1 MVCELRGAAFPTGAQ
16 RTTRFF
22 RSRSAMFIE
31 TFLQD
36 LRIGLRV
43 LLKERGFC
51 SLAVTV
57 LALGICAVTTMFS
70 VVNGVMLRGFSFP
83 NADRMVSVQFI
94 DPSQT
99 NFFGV
104 ASQIFALDYQELA
117 AHQQSF
123 EHTAAFIN
131 GSTVN
136 LTYNGQPRRH
146 TGAYV
151 TEHFMKIIGV
161 APILG
166 RDFTAEDNQPGAEKV
181 AIIGHAMWQRD
192 FAGNPNVVGTS
203 IRLNGKPA
211 TIIGVMPPRFAFPQ
225 NEELW
230 IPLFNEFVPQPRTA
244 PNAQGNAPAVLAL
257 IKPDVALE
265 QANLEVSA
273 MAQRLADEFPDSNK
287 PFNVGLVEP
296 LIRTFTPRP
305 LQGILLSMLGVC
317 VAVLLLA
324 CANVMNMQFAR
335 ATLRAKELAIRSS
348 LGATR
353 SRLIRQMLTESL
365 LVATLGAV
373 VGVLGAYWSTDY
385 LLATVRN
392 LPNPVPAYISFE
404 IDGSVLAFVVF
415 VTVASAVV
423 SGVLPAW
430 LASKSSPAAVL
441 KESGRGNTSRSVG
454 LVTRGLVVLQILLTS
469 VVLIASLLQLQ
480 SIVRQQDI
488 DYGYDTDS
496 LTTARMGLMDGDYPD
511 SAARQ
516 HFLDRL
522 LLQLRASPEIEYA
535 ALTNR
540 FRMTFAGVTRI
551 EIDGRSY
558 ATDTDRPNVN
568 FENVSDGFF
577 ATLGLKLREGRDFT
591 HEENDLKQPVAI
603 VTAKFAQKYFPDG
616 SAVGRRFRTAANN
629 GTLFGPWRT
638 IVGVV
643 AHSRMLGP
651 FNNPNVE
658 EEGFYLPF
666 YSTAIGP
673 AAEPAAPQ
681 FSTIVVRPRGT
692 TPALFANTLRREVN
706 KVDPN
711 LPLYFIGTPRDNQ
724 DTFIGQNRIVAVMF
738 TIFGAVAM
746 VLAAVGLYGVM
757 SFSVNQRTQ
766 EFGIRMALG
775 ADHGRILQM
784 VIRQGARQLA
794 VGLALG
800 LGLALAIAV
809 IARDGI
815 ANTLFNVD
823 PRDPVTYLA
832 VALLLTTVSLLAM
845 LVPARRA
852 TKVDPMIA
860 LRAE

>member
-1 MVCELRGAAFPTGAQ
+1 MLRFSDRAQ
-16 RTTRFF
+16 RTTCFSRP
-22 RSRSAMFIE
+22 RSAMFIE

-36 LRIGLRV
+36 LRIGFRV

-51 SLAVTV
+51 ALAVTV

-83 NADRMVSVQFI
+83 NAERMVSVQFI

-99 NFFGV
+99 TFFGT
-104 ASQIFALDYQELA
+104 ANQIFALDYQELETQ
-117 AHQQSF
+117 QQSF
-123 EHTAAFIN
+123 DLTAAYIN

-136 LTYNGQPRRH
+136 LTYNGQARRY

-151 TEHFMKIIGV
+151 TENFMRILGV

-166 RDFTAEDNQPGAEKV
+166 RDFNADDNRPGAEKV

-192 FAGNPNVVGTS
+192 FGGNPNIVGTS

-230 IPLFNEFVPQPRTA
+230 IPLFNEFVPQPRTVA
-244 PNAQGNAPAVLAL
+244 NAQGNAPAVLAL
-257 IKPDVALE
+257 IKPTVSIE
-265 QANLEVSA
+265 QANLEVTA
-273 MAQRLADEFPDSNK
+273 IAQRLASEFPDTNK
-287 PFNVGLVEP
+287 QFDVGLVEP

-305 LQGILLSMLGVC
+305 LQGVLLSMLGVC

-365 LVATLGAV
+365 LIATIGAAI
-373 VGVLGAYWSTDY
+373 GVLAAYWATDY

-392 LPNPVPAYISFE
+392 LPNPIPAYISFD
-404 IDGSVLAFVVF
+404 IDGPVLSFVVL
-415 VTVASAVV
+415 VTVGAAIF

-430 LASKSSPAAVL
+430 MASKSSPAAVL

-480 SIVRQQDI
+480 SIVRQQEI
-488 DYGYDTDS
+488 DYGYDTDA
-496 LTTARMGLMDGDYPD
+496 LTSARMGLMDGDYPD
-511 SAARQ
+511 SAARLR
-516 HFLDRL
+516 FLEHL
-522 LLQLRASPEIEYA
+522 LIQLRASPEIEYA

-540 FRMTFAGVTRI
+540 FRMTFGGVTRI

-558 ATDTDRPNVN
+558 TTDADRPNVN
-568 FENVSDGFF
+568 FDNVTDGYFQ
-577 ATLGLKLREGRDFT
+577 TLNLPLREGRDFT
-591 HEENDLKQPVAI
+591 RDDNDLKQPVAI

-616 SAVGRRFRTAANN
+616 SAIGRRFRTAAND
-629 GTLFGPWRT
+629 GALLGPWRT

-643 AHSRMLGP
+643 ADSRMLGP
-651 FNNPNVE
+651 VNNPNVE

-666 YSTAIGP
+666 FSTAIGP
-673 AAEPAAPQ
+673 AEEPAGPQ

-692 TPALFANTLRREVN
+692 KPEMFANTLRREVS
-706 KVDPN
+706 KIDPN
-711 LPLYFIGTPRDNQ
+711 LPLYFVGTPRENQ
-724 DTFIGQNRIVAVMF
+724 STFIGQNRVVAIMF
-738 TIFGAVAM
+738 TIFGGVAM
-746 VLAAVGLYGVM
+746 ILAAVGLYGVM

-775 ADHGRILQM
+775 ADHARILQM
-784 VIRQGARQLA
+784 VIRQGSRQLA
-794 VGLALG
+794 LGLALG
-800 LGLALAIAV
+800 LGLALTIAV
-809 IARDGI
+809 IGRNGI
-815 ANTLFNVD
+815 ANALFNVD
-823 PRDPVTYLA
+823 PRDPVAYLS
-832 VALLLTTVSLLAM
+832 VALLLSLVSLFAM

-852 TKVDPMIA
+852 TKVDPLVA